1 MYCVKRPLS
10 VLIALAAL
18 AGAGTAAGGSESAR
32 ELDASF
38 RSAALGGALRF
49 RVYLPA
55 RYYGSTQ
62 RYPVL
67 YFLHG
72 LPAAPDGYRGIGYLE
87 RALDRL
93 DRPAILVAPQGA
105 SKRQPDG
112 EYLGRW
118 EQAIAHELPR
128 AVDRDFRTIGSRNGR
143 ALLGVSAGGYGA
155 MMLALHDLADFAVV
169 ESWSGY
175 FHATDP
181 SGTETRDLAS
191 ASANARASA
200 HTYVPALRRLLAE
213 KPTLIAFYVGDGDR
227 RFLSENLRLDR
238 ELTEAGVSHVFRIY
252 SGGHSQTLWA
262 QHASGWLS
270 LALDRLA
277 SPQ

>member
-1 MYCVKRPLS
+1 VKRLLTVPL
-10 VLIALAAL
+10 VLLALLGACVAA
-18 AGAGTAAGGSESAR
+18 ARTARAR
-32 ELDASF
+32 ELNTSF
-38 RSAALGGALRF
+38 RSAALGGALHF

-55 RYYGSTQ
+55 DYDTSTQ

-72 LPAAPDGYRGIGYLE
+72 LPAGPNGYRGIGYLE
-87 RALDRL
+87 RALDTL
-93 DRPAILVAPQGA
+93 GPQAILVAPQGA
-105 SKRQPDG
+105 SRQQPDP

-128 AVDRDFRTIGSRNGR
+128 AVDRSFRTIASRDGR

-181 SGTETRDLAS
+181 SGTELLDLGTVT
-191 ASANARASA
+191 ANAHASA
-200 HTYVPALRRLLAE
+200 HTYVPALPRLLTG

-252 SGGHSQTLWA
+252 SGGHTQALWA
-262 QHASGWLS
+262 KHAPGWLS

-277 SPQ
+277 PPQ